1 MHFPAY
7 RNQTVQG
14 KATGGA
20 IAARWARHEED
31 VRALLAVALV
41 NGVAIPAMSER
52 QAAKVVNVSRHKIR
66 LARLASVDDAALVKM
81 GRLRLAGR
89 SPHVR
94 QDASDRRRRD
104 RKLYQSRRPGSRS
117 RLSRYDDHADLL
129 DRRRVTHGGQRL
141 EDGLVAYNET
151 LAAAYKAIEA
161 AKNAVDVAIDDLEA
175 ARDAAR
181 RSSRHAGSD
190 EQLQ

>member
-1 MHFPAY
+1 MHFAAY

-14 KATGGA
+14 KATGES

-81 GRLRLAGR
+81 GRLRLQD
-89 SPHVR
+89 VR
-94 QDASDRRRRD
+94 RMCA
-104 RKLYQSRRPGSRS
+104 KTRP
-117 RLSRYDDHADLL
+117 
-129 DRRRVTHGGQRL
+129 
-141 EDGLVAYNET
+141 
-151 LAAAYKAIEA
+151 
-161 AKNAVDVAIDDLEA
+161 IDDAEIENFINRAEPVRVLAYLDTMTTPALSIA
-175 ARDAAR
+175 A
-181 RSSRHAGSD
+181 
-190 EQLQ
+190 E